1 MDYIIFLKHDRNI
14 YGTYEEMMK
23 DLDFLKLIGGKHNE
37 CN

>member
-1 MDYIIFLKHDRNI
+1 MDYIIFLKHDSYI

-23 DLDFLKLIGGKHNE
+23 DLDFLKLIGGKQNE